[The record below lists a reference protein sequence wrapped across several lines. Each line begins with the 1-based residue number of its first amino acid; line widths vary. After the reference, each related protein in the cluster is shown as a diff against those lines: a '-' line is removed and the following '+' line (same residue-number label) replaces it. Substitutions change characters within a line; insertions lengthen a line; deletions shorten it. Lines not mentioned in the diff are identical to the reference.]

1 MFTLDANIFARDID
15 PSEAKHETCHALIEQ
30 LRLQNI
36 SIIVPLLI
44 LPEIAAAVSRTR
56 RDPVRARVFVDIVR
70 SLPNIM
76 LMPLDQALAD
86 EAAELA
92 ADRALRGADAVYVAI
107 ARRYNCVLVS
117 LDREQRE
124 RAALVITAL
133 TPTQALA

>member
-30 LRLQNI
+30 LRLQHI

-44 LPEIAAAVSRTR
+44 LPEIAASVSRTR

-70 SLPNIM
+70 SLPTIM

-92 ADRALRGADAVYVAI
+92 ADRALRGADAVYVAV